1 MRAHTVLGGMPMR
14 RIAGFLA
21 LLALPV
27 LAQDFDTPNR
37 QLQERSNSRACDGF
51 TAFLKANPSSPLA
64 REAQAKKAAAC
75 LAAGKG
81 NYEELRKLAKEGEKD
96 FARAYA
102 AYVLFERGEYQ
113 FSAVTPLLQ
122 QAASG
127 DDRAATEAR
136 ALLVRGGFMEMDRNS
151 WDLKRLD
158 AASQIVLEYAT
169 TETDRA
175 HAKYL
180 RSNRRLQQ
188 GGKDAAAAEKELEAV
203 GAGDTE
209 WADDALYVLGERR
222 ENEGKY
228 EAALSIYDGIVKRFS
243 DVTSNMKSSARSRAQ
258 EIRRPYVSLS
268 IPYNDLPG
276 VKPSVQVSWRNVKNA
291 KWTLLRV
298 NPLAAASGTYPDDA
312 DDLAQLKTG
321 VAGSWTSTLDVPVR
335 YQPGSKSFDL
345 STSEP
350 GAYVLEVEADGQ
362 RARQWVLV
370 TQTAVVTKTDN
381 AHVFVYVADVETG
394 EAKPQAD
401 VALFIYRGGN
411 SHEKL
416 TGKTGA
422 DGVARFDVTRA
433 DASMIAWTKTGT
445 SFAWSSAGNAYSSTW
460 SKEHLAYVM
469 TDRPLYKPGETVGLK
484 LFLRTREGGPST
496 PLANT
501 TVKLHVSDPQ
511 GKQVAEPSLTTN
523 AFGTATFTLPLAKNA
538 PLGAWSM
545 YVQSNNESYRQSG
558 QQFRVEEYK
567 PPEYTVSVEPLGTPK
582 PGEKV
587 KARVKAAFYSGGPV
601 ANAQGRAIVSITQY
615 VHTFGPWPDAKLE
628 GESEYG
634 YGYGDYDEDYGY
646 RGRWYGGYY
655 GTLAQHTLTFKT
667 GADGTAEVE
676 LPAPPQGI
684 DSVQYQVQVFVTD
697 ASRREITGSGT
708 IKVSKEPYFV
718 DVRTSRFLYRPGE
731 KVAVDL
737 RSEDANGRAT
747 SPDVVVRL
755 MRLSEDGK
763 ASRIAETRT
772 KLKDGTGRVV
782 LDADALGM
790 ARVEV
795 LDGSTAEEK
804 VLAQSD
810 FWLTS
815 DTKPIPPPGGG
826 FQLLVDKA
834 PLKAGDALRVLV
846 AAQRPGGHVLLT
858 MESDTVHDVRV
869 VELKGRARFVEI
881 PLRADMAPN
890 AWLLATRFEDTN
902 YLAQQRPVRIAG
914 SEVQLDVK
922 VDFGRASAEPGSK
935 VSPTVVATGAPANTA
950 TEVAL
955 TVVDESLFAIEPER
969 TDFLSF
975 FGRTPRQLY
984 ARTALSHY
992 QRGYRPRP
1000 QPQPKVAAQQPVT
1013 EPTDDRDR
1021 SEAKK
1026 DSASGRAAGL
1036 AMADAPASSAAP
1048 SPPAEKA
1055 KRAMKEEAAGED
1067 EMAQKPRGPAGN
1079 KADEPV
1085 KARTDFATS
1094 AGWFPALSGRIGAR
1108 LAQPLSLKD
1117 SLTSWKATATVVT
1130 QGPHLGQGAG
1140 HIRAAKA
1147 LMVRLQ
1153 APRFFVEGDE
1163 VTLSAVVES
1172 HLAKAADID
1181 VTIAAGGFKP
1191 LSDARRVVRVEPE
1204 QVLRVDA
1211 KFKVVELGDRLV
1223 RAQVKGGGASDAMEW
1238 TLPAFVHGSA
1248 QRQFF
1253 AGRLGDSFG
1262 FEFDLPEKRK
1272 ASLTRLELTLSPSLL
1287 AVMFDGLPYLAQYP
1301 YGCVEQTLSR
1311 FVPATIA
1318 RRAVNDLKLPSTRVP
1333 KDLDDMVQKG
1343 LERLYG
1349 FQHGDGGWGWWHDD
1363 HTNHWM
1369 TAYVVYALSLAKE
1382 AGISID
1388 AQVVSRGRSYL
1399 TSHLGEALNSP
1410 ETHAFMVYALAAT
1423 GGAPKAALDKVYER
1437 RTSLTARARAQLAL
1451 ALLHAKDKRARVAV
1465 ENLDDV
1471 VKAATERKDAMVGD
1485 ATTAWGTSAAIEAT
1499 AFTLMAYARYDLK
1512 SPLIAPLTDFLVLRR
1527 NGGKWRNTRDTA
1539 FAIYALADL
1548 ARREGATGS
1557 AGTFVVS
1564 VNGREVKRVKYDK
1577 GGLDLTEPLVLSDRD
1592 LKPGK
1597 NVVSVKRDGRGT
1609 GYFAGTFD
1617 VFNMNDFIKGVG
1629 GDVKVARTYTL
1640 LGRPSAEKAQ
1650 APTEYGMP
1658 VESGVRVRVDLEITA
1673 NKAVEFVMLEDLKP
1687 AGFEAVE
1694 LRSGPQVCNY
1704 ACAHAELRTDRVAMF
1719 LSEIPVGKTKV
1730 SYELRAEVPGKFAA
1744 LPARAEAMY
1753 APEIQATADEMRFEV
1768 RDAPESDVAAKP

>member
-1 MRAHTVLGGMPMR
+1 MR
-14 RIAGFLA
+14 RFAGLLA
-21 LLALPV
+21 LLALPAF
-27 LAQDFDTPNR
+27 AQDFDTPNR

-51 TAFLKANPSSPLA
+51 TAFLKANPTSPLA
-64 REAQAKKAAAC
+64 REAEAKKAAAC

-81 NYEELRKLAKEGEKD
+81 NSEALRKLAKEGEKD

-102 AYVLFERGEYQ
+102 AFILFERGELQ
-113 FSAVTPLLQ
+113 FSVVSPLLR

-127 DDRAATEAR
+127 SDRVAKEAR
-136 ALLVRGGFMEMDRNS
+136 ALLVRGGFVEMERNS
-151 WDLKRLD
+151 WDLPRLV
-158 AASQIVLEYAT
+158 STSELILEYAST
-169 TETDRA
+169 DTERA
-175 HAKYL
+175 RAKFIRSRL
-180 RSNRRLQQ
+180 RVQQ
-188 GGKDAAAAEKELEAV
+188 GGKEVAVGEKELEAI

-209 WADDALYVLGERR
+209 FADDALYLLAERR

-228 EAALSIYDGIVKRFS
+228 EAALQIYDGIVKRFS
-243 DVTSNMKSSARSRAQ
+243 DVTSNMKSSARSRA
-258 EIRRPYVSLS
+258 ENIRRPTISLS

-276 VKPSVQVSWRNVKNA
+276 VKPQVQVSWRNVKNA
-291 KWTLLRV
+291 KWTLLKV
-298 NPLAAASGTYPDDA
+298 DPLAGGQGSYPDDA

-321 VAGSWTSTLDVPVR
+321 VAGSWTSTLEVPVR
-335 YQPGSKSFDL
+335 YAPGSKTFDL

-350 GAYVLEVEADGQ
+350 GAYVLEVDADGQ
-362 RARQWVLV
+362 RTRQWLLI
-370 TQTAVVTKTDN
+370 TQTAVVTKSDN
-381 AHVFVYVADVETG
+381 KRVYVYVADVETG
-394 EAKPQAD
+394 AAKPGAE
-401 VALFIYRGGN
+401 VALYVYDNG
-411 SHEKL
+411 HTKL
-416 TGKTGA
+416 TATTGP
-422 DGVARFDVTRA
+422 DGVARIEVPRPNS
-433 DASMIAWTKTGT
+433 SMIVWTKSGT
-445 SFAWSSAGNAYSSTW
+445 SIAGAPAGSAYSSSW
-460 SKEHLAYVM
+460 AKEHLAYVM
-469 TDRPLYKPGETVGLK
+469 TDRPLYKPGETVGFK
-484 LFLRTREGGPST
+484 LFLRTREGGPSA

-501 TVKLHVSDPQ
+501 TVTLRISDPQ

-523 AFGTATFTLPLAKNA
+523 AFGTAHFTLPLAKNA

-545 YVQSNNESYRQSG
+545 YVQSNSQGYRQSG

-567 PPEYTVSVEPLGTPK
+567 PPEYTVSVEALGSPR

-587 KARVKAAFYSGGPV
+587 KARVKASFYSGGPV
-601 ANAQGRAIVSITQY
+601 ANAQGRAIVNITQY
-615 VHTFGPWPDAKLE
+615 VHQFGPWPDAKLD
-628 GESEYG
+628 GEAYG
-634 YGYGDYDEDYGY
+634 YGYGSDDYDEEYGY
-646 RGRWYGGYY
+646 RGRRGYYGWY
-655 GTLAQHTLTFKT
+655 GTLAQHTVTFKT
-667 GADGTAEVE
+667 GADGTADVE
-676 LPAPPQGI
+676 LPAPPDGY

-697 ASRREITGSGT
+697 ASRREIQGSGT

-731 KVAVDL
+731 KVTVDL
-737 RSEDANGRAT
+737 RGEDANGRAA

-763 ASRIAETRT
+763 ATRIAETRT

-795 LDGSTAEEK
+795 LDGSAEK
-804 VLAQSD
+804 DKLLAQSD

-834 PLKAGDALRVLV
+834 PLKAGDNLRVLV
-846 AAQRPGGHVLLT
+846 AAQQPGGHVVLSL
-858 MESDTVHDVRV
+858 ESDVVHDLRV

-890 AWLLATRFEDTN
+890 AWLLATRFENTN
-902 YLAQQRPVRIAG
+902 YLQQQRPVRIAG

-935 VSPTVVATGAPANTA
+935 VSPTVLATGAAANTP

-955 TVVDESLFAIEPER
+955 TVVDEALFAIEPER

-984 ARTALSHY
+984 TRTSFSHY

-1000 QPQPKVAAQQPVT
+1000 QPQPKVAQQVP
-1013 EPTDDRDR
+1013 EPTSPSDDRDR
-1021 SEAKK
+1021 NEAKM
-1026 DSASGRAAGL
+1026 DSAASGLAAGR
-1036 AMADAPASSAAP
+1036 AMADAPASAAP
-1048 SPPAEKA
+1048 APAMEKA
-1055 KRAMKEEAAGED
+1055 KKSLAKEEASAED
-1067 EMAQKPRGPAGN
+1067 EAPARRQGPSGGKAG
-1079 KADEPV
+1079 ADEEPV

-1094 AGWFPALSGRIGAR
+1094 AGWFPTLTGRLGAR
-1108 LAQPLSLKD
+1108 LAQPLALKD

-1140 HIRAAKA
+1140 RIRAAKA

-1172 HLAKAADID
+1172 HLPKAADID
-1181 VTIAAGGFKP
+1181 VTIGAPGFKP

-1253 AGRLGDSFG
+1253 AGRLDDSFG
-1262 FEFDLPEKRK
+1262 FEFELPEKRK
-1272 ASLTRLELTLSPSLL
+1272 AALTRLELTLSPSLL

-1349 FQHGDGGWGWWHDD
+1349 FQHGDGGWGWWRDD
-1363 HTNHWM
+1363 RTNHWM

-1382 AGISID
+1382 AGVAVD
-1388 AQVVSRGRSYL
+1388 AQTISRGRGYL
-1399 TSHLGEALNSP
+1399 TSHLGEALNNP

-1437 RTSLTARARAQLAL
+1437 RTTLTARARAQLAL

-1471 VKAATERKDAMVGD
+1471 VKAASERKDAMVGD
-1485 ATTAWGTSAAIEAT
+1485 ATTSWGTSAAIEAT

-1577 GGLDLTEPLVLSDRD
+1577 GGLDLTEPLLLADRD
-1592 LKPGK
+1592 LKAGK
-1597 NVVSVKRDGRGT
+1597 NVVTVKRDGRGT

-1629 GDVKVARTYTL
+1629 GDVKVKRTYTL

-1658 VESGVRVRVDLEITA
+1658 VESGVRVRVDLEVTA

-1694 LRSGPQVCNY
+1694 LRSGPQVCSY

-1719 LSEIPVGKTKV
+1719 LSEVPVGKTKV

-1744 LPARAEAMY
+1744 LPARVEAMY

-1768 RDAPESDVAAKP
+1768 RDAPESDVAAKQ